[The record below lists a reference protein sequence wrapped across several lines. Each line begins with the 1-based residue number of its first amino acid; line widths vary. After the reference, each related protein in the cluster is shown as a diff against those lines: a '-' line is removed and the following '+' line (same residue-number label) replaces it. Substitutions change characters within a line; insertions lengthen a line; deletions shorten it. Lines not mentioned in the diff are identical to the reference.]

1 MKRLFLAALLA
12 GAMGGAQAEGLLSC
26 AEVDE
31 LGESLTALGI
41 ALDDENMEIG
51 EGSPE
56 DQALAEISVGIA
68 EIADAAGDADFG
80 NAGVAMAEAWAANDR
95 DAFTDALADV
105 VAQLAV
111 ASAAAGCE

>member
-1 MKRLFLAALLA
+1 MKRWLVAALLA
-12 GAMGGAQAEGLLSC
+12 GSVGCAQAEGLVSC

-31 LGESLTALGI
+31 LGESLTAVGI
-41 ALDDENMEIG
+41 ALDDENAEIG
-51 EGSPE
+51 EGSAE
-56 DQALAEISVGIA
+56 DQALAEIAVGIA
-68 EIADAAGDADFG
+68 EIADAAEDQDLG

-111 ASAAAGCE
+111 ASAAAGCD